1 MFATIMTYTGYLIA
15 LGIIAFIAVMI
26 PVCFR
31 VVVPTNDVHIVQSGR
46 ATISYGKDQSKNTY
60 YSWPSW
66 VPVIGI
72 QTIKLPVSVF
82 KLELR
87 DYAAYDKD
95 RLPFMIDIISFFRI
109 SDSNIAAQRIA
120 SFNDLEDQLKGIL
133 QGAIRSILA
142 SSDINMI
149 LEARAEFGNRFTSE
163 VNEQLTQWGVTS
175 VKNIEL
181 MDIRDAEG
189 SKVISNIMA
198 MKKSAVEA
206 QSRVEVA
213 KNMNMAQTAE
223 IDNKRDVDVR
233 AQEALRQV
241 NVQTAAQEQA
251 TAVAQEQAKQTV
263 ADQMKITAEKNMAV
277 QEVNQVRAAE
287 ITKSVEVVKA
297 EEKKQVS
304 IVEAE
309 GQKQQTILVAE
320 GDLESTKRVAEG
332 IQLTGNAKAE
342 AEKAMQLAPVQ
353 AQIVLAKEIG
363 ENAGYQ
369 QYLLTIRSIE
379 KDEKVGIEQAAALEK
394 ADVKVIANTGNATSG
409 LKSAM
414 DLFTPAGGT
423 TVGAAVE
430 AFMQTPTG
438 GRIVD
443 TLTAAAISKT
453 TGGKSQGNGVAK

>member
-1 MFATIMTYTGYLIA
+1 MFATIMTYAGFLIA
-15 LGIIAFIAVMI
+15 LGVIAFIAIMI
-26 PVCFR
+26 PICFR

-46 ATISYGKDQSKNTY
+46 ATVSYGKDQSKNIY
-60 YSWPSW
+60 YAWPSW
-66 VPVIGI
+66 VPVIGVS
-72 QTIKLPVSVF
+72 TIKLPVSVF

-109 SDSNIAAQRIA
+109 SDSNVAAQRIE
-120 SFNDLEDQLKGIL
+120 SFNDLNEQLKGIL

-163 VNEQLTQWGVTS
+163 VNEQLKEWGVTS

-213 KNMNMAQTAE
+213 KNMNTAQTAE
-223 IDNKRDVDVR
+223 IENQRDVDLR
-233 AQEALRQV
+233 AQEALQQV
-241 NVQTAAQEQA
+241 NVQTAQQVQA
-251 TAVAQEQAKQTV
+251 TEVAKEQAKQIV
-263 ADQMKITAEKNMAV
+263 AEQQKITAEKNMAV
-277 QEVNQVRAAE
+277 AEVNQVRAAE
-287 ITKSVEVVKA
+287 IAKSVEVVAA
-297 EEKKQVS
+297 EQKKQVS

-309 GQKQQTILVAE
+309 GHKQQTVLVAQ
-320 GDLESTKRVAEG
+320 GDLESTKLTAEG

-353 AQIVLAKEIG
+353 AQIALAKEIG

-369 QYLLTIRSIE
+369 KYLLTIREIE

-394 ADVKVIANTGNATSG
+394 AEVKVIANTGSATSG

-423 TVGAAVE
+423 NLGAAVE
-430 AFMQTPTG
+430 AFIQTP
-438 GRIVD
+438 
-443 TLTAAAISKT
+443 A
-453 TGGKSQGNGVAK
+453 GGKLMDSLVAHAATQTSKSTGNGLAS